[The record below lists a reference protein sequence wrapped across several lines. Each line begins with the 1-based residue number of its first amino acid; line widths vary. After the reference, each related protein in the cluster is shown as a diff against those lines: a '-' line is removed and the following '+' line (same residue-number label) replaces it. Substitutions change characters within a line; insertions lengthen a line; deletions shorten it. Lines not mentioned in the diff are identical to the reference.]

1 MLIHTTWNTKESSH
15 DPTYAPNERSKNCQ
29 PNNQI
34 AHGFRKFAAPLFRC
48 FIDRGFLISC
58 SHSET
63 LFHLFFVGGNFG
75 SVRFRAPRNT
85 VCICLI
91 GNEFN
96 FFFIFKCHRL
106 KTDRHT
112 DFLAARNSV
121 IKVNSV
127 AITWTASVSLSD
139 RSIWGGGRG
148 SAAQLQAAAPRS
160 ATTTIRGT
168 QAATPDRAR
177 RFTCFV
183 MSIPPLIH
191 RVTAKAHSPMMLL
204 VECSVGTTIGPTETT
219 GRSMLG
225 ALDCCTARELA
236 PTQYI
241 VQHRPARLADL
252 RAPP

>member
-139 RSIWGGGRG
+139 RSIWGGGRE
-148 SAAQLQAAAPRS
+148 SAANCRRLRPGAQQPPSAAPKLPHPTGPGDLHVS
-160 ATTTIRGT
+160 SCPFLHSSTG
-168 QAATPDRAR
+168 
-177 RFTCFV
+177 
-183 MSIPPLIH
+183 SPP
-191 RVTAKAHSPMMLL
+191 K
-204 VECSVGTTIGPTETT
+204 PT
-219 GRSMLG
+219 
-225 ALDCCTARELA
+225 
-236 PTQYI
+236 
-241 VQHRPARLADL
+241 RP
-252 RAPP
+252 